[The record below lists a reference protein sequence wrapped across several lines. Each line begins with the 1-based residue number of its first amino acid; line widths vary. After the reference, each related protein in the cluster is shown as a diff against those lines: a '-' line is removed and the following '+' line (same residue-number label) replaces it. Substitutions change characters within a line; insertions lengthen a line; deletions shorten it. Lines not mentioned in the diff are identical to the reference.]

1 MTDSPE
7 VVLPS
12 RVETLNQIFEWSNLL
27 TGETAFGSHEYIWP
41 KPAGIL
47 LERLRHSS
55 GGFFIA
61 IIGLQGVGKSSAAL
75 TVVSELQKTLDQ
87 RREESA
93 RVQGK
98 DPHKNPGKWNVLHV
112 KHLGSGSLLS
122 SVESATEDLWK
133 DLYGKWVGEAFEDR
147 FRNDRP
153 FQNRVRSQI
162 GVEKA
167 NAAAQEHGLG
177 YLDDVEMLLPARAL
191 KRTKQKAVEAMLGN
205 VHTVIIDLPD
215 YSKTDKRLMVKDL
228 NEVQKFW
235 NWLCYGPLKGGV
247 PNFVVVIQK
256 EMLRDHFLFG
266 KMDVIE
272 IKPFTPNELVDA
284 YAKIWEKEFTRASID
299 LSTWPFEGKVL
310 LHLARLSRG
319 IFRRFLRYIR
329 MCLEPYAPF
338 EDFGGEL
345 VDPKRVQE
353 AVDPDEVQKDW
364 DLELS
369 EVFKSQD
376 AKRFAAKIIAALMK
390 TDGVSQKKLAEVLK
404 MSEASLSRILDR
416 LEDYAFV
423 RRERSGAEKI
433 VRANI

>member
-1 MTDSPE
+1 LGEATE
-7 VVLPS
+7 VSTSKVLAGIYE
-12 RVETLNQIFEWSNLL
+12 RSNLL
-27 TGETAFGSHEYIWP
+27 TGETAFGSTEYIWP
-41 KPAGIL
+41 RPAKIL
-47 LERLRHSS
+47 LDRLRHASE

-61 IIGLQGVGKSSAAL
+61 LIGLQGVGKSSAAMA
-75 TVVSELQKTLDQ
+75 VARDLQCALDSRLEGIARLKGEDPRKT
-87 RREESA
+87 
-93 RVQGK
+93 
-98 DPHKNPGKWNVLHV
+98 PGKWRVLYV
-112 KHLGSGSLLS
+112 KHTGSGSLLN
-122 SVESATEDLWK
+122 SVESATEDLWL
-133 DLYGKWVGEAFEDR
+133 DLYEKWVAEAFEGR
-147 FRNDRP
+147 FSNDRQ
-153 FQNRVRSQI
+153 FQDRIRSRI

-167 NAAAQEHGLG
+167 NAVAQAHGLG
-177 YLDDVEMLLPARAL
+177 YFDEVEEFLPARML
-191 KRTKQKAVEAMLGN
+191 KRNKQKAFEAMLAN

-215 YSKTDKRLMVKDL
+215 YSKTDKRLMVRDL

-235 NWLCYGPLKGGV
+235 NWLCCGSLKDGV

-266 KMDVIE
+266 KMDVVE

-299 LSTWPFEGKVL
+299 LSTWPFEERAL

-329 MCLEPYAPF
+329 NCLEPYAPF
-338 EDFGGEL
+338 DDSAEEL
-345 VDPKRVQE
+345 IDLRRVQDTI
-353 AVDPDEVQKDW
+353 DPDEVQKDW

-376 AKRFAAKIIAALMK
+376 AKSFAAKIIAALMK
-390 TDGVSQKKLAEVLK
+390 TEGVSQKKLAEALK